1 MNFKFTLK
9 VLDESGNVKK
19 EKVYK
24 TLREIAKDLNIDYH
38 QVRELNKITEGKINK
53 KFLHSTLK
61 ELSEVIK
68 IYDIKY
74 KLNIE
79 ELNII

>member
-9 VLDESGNVKK
+9 VLDESGNVTK